1 MSQLNAGNTL
11 EDIIREKNR
20 AGKYGMYDAS
30 FEHDACGMGFVA
42 DVKGRKSRAIID
54 KGLDILKNLAHRGA
68 VGADPNTGD
77 GSGILIQMPDEFL
90 RKVAAEKQ
98 IDLPREGRYGVGMMF
113 LPQDPI
119 LRKSVEKIIEKIVI
133 DEDQRFL
140 GWRDVPVDPSIPG
153 KGARATQPFIRQC
166 FIGANKRV
174 ESQDE
179 FERKLYLIRR
189 IIDQRIR
196 AEKKLD
202 RSKYYVPSFSSK
214 VLVYK
219 GMLLAHQI
227 VDYYKDLSDPDMK
240 SAMAMIHLRFSTNT
254 FPTWDLAH
262 PFRMIAHNGE
272 INTLRGNRNW
282 MAARQH
288 VMESPYYGKDLRR
301 MLPIIMDGQ
310 SDSATFDSVLELLV
324 MSGRS
329 LPHAMMMMI
338 PEAWSK
344 NDLMDPDRRAFYEY
358 HATMMEPW
366 DGPAAVVFTDGNLIG
381 ATLDRNGLRPS
392 RYVVTKDDL
401 VVLTSEAGTLSV
413 DAENVAVKGKLQP
426 GRMFILDLSQGR
438 IIEDEEIKKDIV
450 TRQPYRKWVN
460 ENMIK
465 LSHLPTPEYIYD
477 DDFKTLLIRQRIF
490 GYTKE
495 DLADVMLPMALTGQE
510 ATGSMGTD
518 AALAVLSDKPQLLF
532 RYFKQLFAQVTNPPI
547 DAIREELVM
556 ELTTYVG
563 PEQNLLDE
571 TSQHAHRLELEHPLL
586 SNSEMEK
593 IRNIVKGHF
602 KSITI
607 SLLFNPLIRHDMR
620 ERLDQICNE
629 AVEAVKS
636 GISLIILS
644 DKGTDREHAA
654 IPSLIATAGVHH
666 ALLRAGLRTKTGLIV
681 ESGEPREVHHF
692 ALLCGYGAN
701 AINPYVAYET
711 LAYLT
716 QNGFFPEIKDLLIIK
731 KNFVKAV
738 SKGLYKI
745 FSKMGISTLQ
755 SYCGAQIFEAV
766 GLDSEIVEKYFTGT
780 PTKVEGISLEM
791 LEEETINRHKHA
803 LDPQVDQSL
812 LDVGGLYH
820 YRSDGEHHLWNPLT
834 ISKLQL
840 STKRGD
846 YKTFKEYSELINNQD
861 KKRVT
866 LRSLFELDSS
876 GTKVPI
882 EEVESAASIV
892 KRFSTGAMSFGS
904 ISREVH
910 TSLAIGMNR
919 LGAKSNTG
927 EGGEEPERFI
937 PLANGDSLRSSIKQI
952 ASARFGVTA
961 NYLVNAD
968 DIQIKMAQGAKPG
981 EGGQLPGFKVDKI
994 IGKVRNSTP
1003 GVTLISPPPHHD
1015 IYSIEDLKQ
1024 LIFDLKN
1031 INPKAR
1037 ISVKLVSEVGVGT
1050 IAAGVA
1056 KAHADH
1062 ILISGHD
1069 GGTGASPISS
1079 IQYAGSPWELG
1090 LSEAHQTLVLNGL
1103 RDRVYLAADGQ
1114 MKTGRDVVIAALLG
1128 AEEFGFSTAPLVTQ
1142 GCIMMRK
1149 CHLNTCP
1156 VGVATQDPELR
1167 KKFKGKPEY
1176 LINFMF
1182 YIAEEVR
1189 EYMASMGFRTFSE
1202 MIGQTDKIIPVSLHD
1217 HWKARGLDMSKTLFK
1232 PTALYDT
1239 NLFRTRDQNHE
1250 LEKQFDHDLIRQS
1263 MPALENKTPVH
1274 ITSKIRNIN
1283 RSVGTMLS
1291 GEVAK
1296 RYGDEGL
1303 PDGTIKIVLR
1313 GTAGQSF
1320 GTFLAKGIE
1329 LDLTGESNDYT
1340 GKGLSGGRLIVKV
1353 PQEVTFDP
1361 AENIIAGNTCLYGA
1375 TSGEAYINGVVG
1387 ERFAVRNSGAY
1398 AVVEGIGDH
1407 GCEYMTGGRVV
1418 VLGKTGRNF
1427 AAGMSGGVAYIWDPS
1442 KEINKYV
1449 NHELVDVEYL
1459 VYEEDAA
1466 EIFDMV
1472 SKHYRYTGSKRA
1484 EYILQNW
1491 DKEKDNFWKIISGEY
1506 KKALAKIAKEEA
1518 EKATGKEVEMEEVLH
1533 G

>member
-1 MSQLNAGNTL
+1 MSQISDKKYLNENHQDSNAYGT
-11 EDIIREKNR
+11 
-20 AGKYGMYDAS
+20 GMYDSS

-54 KGLDILKNLAHRGA
+54 KGLDILKNLEHRGA
-68 VGADPNTGD
+68 VGADPETGD
-77 GSGILIQMPDEFL
+77 GAGILIQMPHDFMK
-90 RKVAAEKQ
+90 KVSAEAK
-98 IDLPREGRYGVGMMF
+98 IKLPAEGRYGVGVVF

-119 LRKSVEKIIEKIVI
+119 VRKTAENIVEKIVI
-133 DEDQRFL
+133 DEDQKFL
-140 GWRDVPVDPSIPG
+140 GWRNVPVDPNVPG

-166 FIGANKRV
+166 FIGANKKI
-174 ESQDE
+174 ETQDE

-189 IIDQRIR
+189 IIDHRIR
-196 AEKKLD
+196 IELKLD
-202 RSKYYVPSFSSK
+202 RSKYYVPSFSSRT
-214 VLVYK
+214 LIYK
-219 GMLLAHQI
+219 GMLLAPQI
-227 VDYYKDLSDPDMK
+227 TEYYKDLNDPDMK
-240 SAMAMIHLRFSTNT
+240 SAMVMLHLRFSTNT

-272 INTLRGNRNW
+272 INTLRGNKNW
-282 MAARQH
+282 MAARQA
-288 VMESPYYGKDLRR
+288 VMESPYYGKDLKR
-301 MLPIIMDGQ
+301 MLPIIMEGQ

-344 NDLMDPDRRAFYEY
+344 NDLMDPDRKAFYEY

-366 DGPAAVVFTDGNLIG
+366 DGPAAVVFTDGNIIG

-392 RYVVTKDDL
+392 RYVITKDGL
-401 VVLTSEAGTLSV
+401 VVLTSEAGTYSV
-413 DAENVAVKGKLQP
+413 NAENVAVKGKLQP
-426 GRMFILDLSQGR
+426 GRMFILDLKQGR
-438 IIEDEEIKKDIV
+438 IIEDEEIKKEIV
-450 TRQPYRKWVN
+450 TRKPYRKWVN
-460 ENMIK
+460 ESMIK
-465 LSHLPTPEYIYD
+465 LSHLPTPDYIYNANYE
-477 DDFKTLLIRQRIF
+477 TLLIRQRIF

-495 DLADVMLPMALTGQE
+495 DLMKVMLPMATNGQE
-510 ATGSMGTD
+510 AVGSMGTD
-518 AALAVLSDKPQLLF
+518 ASLAVLSDKPQLLF

-547 DAIREELVM
+547 DPIREELVM
-556 ELTTYVG
+556 ELTTYIG
-563 PEQNLLDE
+563 PEQNLLAE
-571 TSQHAHRLELEHPLL
+571 TPLHAHRLELEHPLL
-586 SNSEMEK
+586 SNSQMEK
-593 IRNIVKGHF
+593 IRNIAKGHF

-607 SLLFNPLIRHDMR
+607 PLLFNPHVRHNMR
-620 ERLDQICNE
+620 ERMEQICTE

-644 DKGTDREHAA
+644 DKGVDRSCAA
-654 IPSLIATAGVHH
+654 IPSLLATSGVHH

-701 AINPYVAYET
+701 AINPYLAYET
-711 LAYLT
+711 LAYMVEK
-716 QNGFFPEIKDLLIIK
+716 GFMPEVKDYK
-731 KNFVKAV
+731 TAKNNFVKAV
-738 SKGLYKI
+738 SKGLFKI

-766 GLDSEIVEKYFTGT
+766 GLDSEIVDNYFTGT
-780 PTKVEGISLEM
+780 PTKIEGLSLEM
-791 LEEETINRHKHA
+791 LEKETMLRHNFA
-803 LDPQVDQSL
+803 LDPQIDQSS

-820 YRSDGEHHLWNPLT
+820 YRQDGEHHLWNAQT
-834 ISKLQL
+834 ISKLQI
-840 STKRGD
+840 SSRRGD
-846 YKTFKEYSELINNQD
+846 YKTFKEYTELINNQN
-861 KKRVT
+861 KKWVT
-866 LRSLFELDSS
+866 LRSLFELDTS
-876 GTKVPI
+876 GKPIPI
-882 EEVESAASIV
+882 EEVEPASEIV

-904 ISREVH
+904 ISREAH
-910 TSLAIGMNR
+910 TSLAIAMNR
-919 LGAKSNTG
+919 IGGKSNTG
-927 EGGEEPERFI
+927 EGGEEAERFVQL
-937 PLANGDSLRSSIKQI
+937 PNGDSLRSAIKQV

-968 DIQIKMAQGAKPG
+968 ELQIKMAQGAKPG
-981 EGGQLPGFKVDKI
+981 EGGQLPGYKVDKI
-994 IGKVRNSTP
+994 IASVRHSTP

-1090 LSEAHQTLVLNGL
+1090 LSETHQTLVLNGL

-1128 AEEFGFSTAPLVTQ
+1128 AEEFGFATAPLVTQ

-1156 VGVATQDPELR
+1156 VGVATQDPVLR
-1167 KKFKGKPEY
+1167 KKFSGKPEY

-1182 YIAEEVR
+1182 FVAEEVR
-1189 EYMASMGFRTFSE
+1189 EFMASLGFRKFNE
-1202 MIGQTDKIIPVSLHD
+1202 MVGQTDKIIPVRLNE
-1217 HWKARGLDMSKTLFK
+1217 HWKARGIDLSKPLFK
-1232 PTALYDT
+1232 PTPLYDT
-1239 NLFRTRDQNHE
+1239 NLYRTREQNHE
-1250 LEKQFDHDLIRQS
+1250 LEKQIDHEFIKQAQ
-1263 MPALENKTPVH
+1263 PALEKGLPVYIKTR
-1274 ITSKIRNIN
+1274 IRNIN

-1296 RYGDEGL
+1296 KYGDEGL
-1303 PDGTIKIVLR
+1303 PDGTIKIELR

-1329 LDLTGESNDYT
+1329 LNLTGESNDYT

-1353 PQEVTFDP
+1353 PPEVTFDP
-1361 AENIIAGNTCLYGA
+1361 AENIIIGNTCLYGA
-1375 TSGEAYINGVVG
+1375 TSGEAYINGVAG
-1387 ERFAVRNSGAY
+1387 ERFAVRNSGAL
-1398 AVVEGIGDH
+1398 AVVEGVGDH
-1407 GCEYMTGGRVV
+1407 CCEYMTGGRVV

-1427 AAGMSGGVAYIWDPS
+1427 AAGMSGGIAYLWDPN
-1442 KEINKYV
+1442 KEANKYI
-1449 NHELVDVEYL
+1449 NHEMVDVEYL
-1459 VYEEDAA
+1459 IFEEDIA
-1466 EIFDMV
+1466 ELYNAI
-1472 SKHYRYTGSKRA
+1472 SKHFEYTGSKRA
-1484 EYILQNW
+1484 KLILDNW
-1491 DKEKDNFWKIISGEY
+1491 STEKDNFWKIIPGEY
-1506 KKALAKIAKEEA
+1506 KKALAKMAKEKEI
-1518 EKATGKEVEMEEVLH
+1518 EKSNGKENELEVVIN